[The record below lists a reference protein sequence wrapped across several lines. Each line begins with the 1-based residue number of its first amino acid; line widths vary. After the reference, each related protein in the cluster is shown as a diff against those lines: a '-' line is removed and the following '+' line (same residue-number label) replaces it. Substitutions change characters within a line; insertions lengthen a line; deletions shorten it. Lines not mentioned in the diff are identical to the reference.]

1 MHTSLPIE
9 SLVLLLTLAVCVAIF
24 SGRLRLPYTTALV
37 LIGLVVSFTPLS
49 VLHIEP
55 GILFFIILPPLLF
68 QGALHME
75 LEDLLHHVTP
85 VVILAIPGL
94 LLSTAIVGLGLHH
107 FASWQWVPALLFG
120 ALIAATDPISVLAQF
135 KALGAPA
142 HLKAL
147 VEGESLFNDGTAVV
161 VFSILLAMGTSGAD
175 TEIRISA
182 ALGDFVRVAAGGAV
196 IGLVF
201 GYGVHKLLGT
211 LNDHLLEVMITVALV
226 FGAFSAAEHVH
237 VSGVIAVVVAG
248 LIIGNVGLHMS
259 MSPKTRDT
267 VETFWESTDFIVNS
281 LLFMLIGL
289 QLSVFSVEFMQSNLD
304 LVGLAIVMCLFARAI
319 AVYGTVALNNKLHI
333 GNIIPFS
340 WSHIMFWGG
349 LRGSIPIA
357 LVMILPQNFPMRN
370 EMMIM
375 AFGVVLFSL
384 VIQGVT
390 MAPLLR
396 ALGIAK

>member
-85 VVILAIPGL
+85 VAILAIPGL
-94 LLSTAIVGLGLHH
+94 LLSTGIVGLGLHY

-161 VFSILLAMGTSGAD
+161 VFGILLAMGTSGAD
-175 TEIRISA
+175 AEIRISA
-182 ALGDFVRVAAGGAV
+182 ALGEFVRVAAGGAV

-226 FGAFSAAEHVH
+226 FGAFAAAEHVH

-248 LIIGNVGLHMS
+248 LIIGNVGRHMS

-289 QLSVFSVEFMQSNLD
+289 QLSVFSVEFMQSNLG
-304 LVGLAIVMCLFARAI
+304 LVGLAIVMCLLARAI
-319 AVYGTVALNNKLHI
+319 AVYGTVAMNNKLRL

-340 WSHIMFWGG
+340 WSHVMFWGG

-357 LVMILPQNFPMRN
+357 LVMILPQDFPMRN